1 MDRNFALA
9 TNQKKPILDRS
20 QVTQLA
26 QATRRMVSQLPS
38 LGRES
43 DIRDMS
49 LHTIKEEQDE
59 QRETEASARSVDQ
72 ALEILTSLM
81 Y

>member
-1 MDRNFALA
+1 MDRNFAISS
-9 TNQKKPILDRS
+9 NQRKTVLNPS
-20 QVTQLA
+20 QVTKLA

-38 LGRES
+38 LGREAEL
-43 DIRDMS
+43 RDMS
-49 LHTIKEEQDE
+49 LHAVKEQQEE

-81 Y
+81 R